1 MILWINRC
9 VHDLVNVSN
18 LVGSDTGRGH
28 HMHCANVQQHWSC
41 WSQPN
46 LTLPIKCIKSEHFWM
61 ESSLTYIFYSHEGRW
76 QLAAVELINSVTFL
90 RLQKKAW
97 FGREPYVCLKNS
109 PIETSSH
116 ISSPDLN
123 IFYASLLFDNAD
135 DVLCPSYFRSIIF
148 SMTKAIE
155 IPQSLSMV
163 NTWEK
168 EPLKPE
174 PFRCDDSLIFDFF
187 GPLIWWSIGA
197 HPFPLSSLIHTNQP
211 THA

>member
-1 MILWINRC
+1 
-9 VHDLVNVSN
+9 
-18 LVGSDTGRGH
+18 
-28 HMHCANVQQHWSC
+28 
-41 WSQPN
+41 
-46 LTLPIKCIKSEHFWM
+46 M
-61 ESSLTYIFYSHEGRW
+61 ESSLTYIFYSHEGWW
-76 QLAAVELINSVTFL
+76 QLAVVELINSVTFL

-97 FGREPYVCLKNS
+97 FGREPYVCFKNS

-155 IPQSLSMV
+155 IPQSFSMV

-187 GPLIWWSIGA
+187 WPSHLMVHWSSPLPPVLSHPYQPA
-197 HPFPLSSLIHTNQP
+197 HPCLDTIWF
-211 THA
+211 